1 MLFHVSIK
9 IFACSLDDGDT
20 CSFYSLNSTRTLVTD
35 SDTLSYVSV
44 DSVETITHEAEEC
57 KDNLNV
63 TVTVT
68 DEVDQENV
76 VTSLLPDSASLS
88 DLRYTRPHHL
98 AGSCD
103 STHVSTESL
112 VR

>member
-1 MLFHVSIK
+1 M
-9 IFACSLDDGDT
+9 
-20 CSFYSLNSTRTLVTD
+20 TD

-44 DSVETITHEAEEC
+44 DSVATITHDEEEC

-63 TVTVT
+63 TLNVN
-68 DEVDQENV
+68 DEEDQENV

-88 DLRYTRPHHL
+88 DLRYTRPRHL
-98 AGSCD
+98 AGSRD
-103 STHVSTESL
+103 STRVSTESL